1 MKKRIIITVFAV
13 IVTASVLVGVVY
25 AVLSAKSNI
34 ATNKFTAEKDP
45 SITVDEAL
53 TTVVETDMN
62 GEPLVIVKK
71 DVCIDVGN
79 PGYTVY
85 VRAKVVVTWK
95 DDAGNVYSKIPTA
108 STNENPGDYTISYNT
123 VETPGAAKQWFE
135 GPDGIYY
142 YTSPVPDVS
151 DTSTEPSG
159 ITQPL
164 INICEQLKPAPEG
177 YHLSVEILTQ
187 VVQALG
193 TTDVGNIPAVVDA
206 WKVDLTKTETD
217 EGYVYLITGVNSAE
231 GNTAAWE
238 VINIA
243 P

>member
-25 AVLSAKSNI
+25 AVLSAKSNT
-34 ATNKFTAEKDP
+34 ATNEFTAEKDP

-71 DVCIDVGN
+71 NVCIDVGN

-95 DDAGNVYSKIPTA
+95 DNEGNVYSKIPTA
-108 STNENPGDYTISYNT
+108 EDYTISYNT

-142 YTSPVPDVS
+142 YTSPVPDVN
-151 DTSTEPSG
+151 DTSSEPSG

-164 INICEQLKPAPEG
+164 ISICEQLKPAPDG

-193 TTDVGNIPAVVDA
+193 TTDSGNIPAVVDA
-206 WKVDLTKTETD
+206 WDVKLTD
-217 EGYVYLITGVNSAE
+217 GLITGVNSTSAKV
-231 GNTAAWE
+231 AAWE
-238 VINIA
+238 VANIA
-243 P
+243 E

>member
-25 AVLSAKSNI
+25 AVLSAKSNT
-34 ATNKFTAEKDP
+34 ATNEFTAEKDP

-95 DDAGNVYSKIPTA
+95 DDAGNVYSKIPVA
-108 STNENPGDYTISYNT
+108 GVSGDYTISYNT

-206 WKVDLTKTETD
+206 WKVDLDNGIIIGVKPA
-217 EGYVYLITGVNSAE
+217 TGR
-231 GNTAAWE
+231 TAAWE
-238 VINIA
+238 IA
-243 P
+243 HLAE